1 MNQLQKK
8 ETLPLTVLLFG
19 IAAGLVRGVLYLT
32 AADSRDLLVR
42 NHPLAIALWLL
53 CAAAGVLISLQVLPR
68 KGSNQ
73 FADNFDGGLAP
84 AVGCWLLALGIG
96 LTLSWGNFYRRG
108 VLVTLW
114 HLCGILGG
122 GGLIWAGIDRLRGK
136 VPSVLPY
143 TALTLFLAL
152 QMVSRYQPW
161 SGNPQL
167 QDWVFSLAASAALTL
182 CAYHHSAFCAGLGH
196 RRMLLLSSLV
206 SVFACCAALPHTEH
220 FWLYLLG
227 GIWAYTDLCR
237 VTPSQPEEQASVPQ
251 ADPETE

>member
-73 FADNFDGGLAP
+73 FADNFDGGLVP
-84 AVGCWLLALGIG
+84 AAGCWLLALGIV
-96 LTLSWGNFYRRG
+96 LTLLWGNSSRRS
-108 VLVTLW
+108 LLAMLW
-114 HLCGILGG
+114 LLCGILGA
-122 GGLIWAGIDRLRGK
+122 GGLVWAGIDRLRGK

-152 QMVSRYQPW
+152 HMVSRYQPW

-196 RRMLLLSSLV
+196 RRMLLLTSLV

-220 FWLYLLG
+220 FFLYLFG
-227 GIWAYTDLCR
+227 GVWAYTNLCQ